1 MRLCRPELSLALFTL
16 GCSPFNG
23 GLCDVMAGAISGV
36 IPFNDD
42 DDDVGVIWG
51 PSNAVQYL
59 MTLDSS
65 AN

>member
-42 DDDVGVIWG
+42 DDDDDGGNMGDPPMLCNI
-51 PSNAVQYL
+51 Q
-59 MTLDSS
+59 
-65 AN
+65 